1 MMHEHIAVVDVGA
14 TNTRVV
20 LLDHDL
26 REVASRKTETRHL
39 PGPPYLHIDSESL
52 LAFVRG
58 AIVELDSI
66 QPVGTISVSAFGATI
81 ACLDRDSALV
91 LPVMDYLA
99 EAPTDVDAGYA
110 GIAPPFLEVFS
121 VTSPGALTLAKQLF
135 WLETIYPEAFTRIAT
150 VLPWS
155 GYIAHRLGGGLA
167 NEVSNLGVFT
177 HLLEVKTGNW
187 SSLVRARGWDRLF
200 PPRRAAWE
208 VIGTFPGLR
217 GKGEILT
224 GIHDS
229 NANWLRYMA
238 GQGGNFTLVSTGTFV
253 IGLDSGG
260 DLAGLDP
267 DCDTFSFTDIFGRP
281 VACARFYG
289 GYELNKLLDGVPV
302 AAASLAGLAAIIA
315 KGSFAL
321 PAFSDTGGPIAN
333 RGKRGRIVGAAVGSP
348 ELRASL
354 AILYYALMVDRML
367 DSLRSGATILI
378 DGPAAQSPLIPGL
391 IAALR
396 PGQPVLTSA
405 QSEGTTLGAGVLAR
419 MKGTGQL
426 PRLATT
432 LIPQQALTLA
442 GLHSYRD
449 RWLELIL
456 QDTPT

>member
-1 MMHEHIAVVDVGA
+1 MDEHFAVVDVGA

-20 LLDHDL
+20 LLDHNL

-39 PGPPYLHIDSESL
+39 PGPPYLHIDSETL

-58 AIVELDSI
+58 AIVELDAI
-66 QPVGTISVSAFGATI
+66 RPVSTISVSAFGATI
-81 ACLDRDSALV
+81 ACLDCDGRLV

-99 EAPTDVDAGYA
+99 EAPADVDEGYSR
-110 GIAPPFLEVFS
+110 IAPPFSEVFS
-121 VTSPGALTLAKQLF
+121 VTSPGALTLGKQLF
-135 WLETIYPEAFTRIAT
+135 WLETAYPEAFARIAS

-155 GYIAHRLGGGLA
+155 GYIAHCLGGELA

-177 HLLEVKTGNW
+177 HLLDVKTGDW
-187 SSLVRARGWDRLF
+187 SSLARARGWDRLF
-200 PPRRAAWE
+200 PPRRAAWD

-217 GKGEILT
+217 GKGDILT

-289 GYELNKLLDGVPV
+289 GYELNKLLDGVPI
-302 AAASLAGLAAIIA
+302 ASASLAGLAAVIA
-315 KGSFAL
+315 NGSFAL

-333 RGKRGRIVGAAVGSP
+333 RGKRGRIIGAAAASP

-354 AILYYALMVDRML
+354 AILYYALMVDQML
-367 DSLRSGATILI
+367 GSLRSGATILI

-396 PGQPVLTSA
+396 PSQPVLTSA

-426 PRLATT
+426 PHLASA
-432 LIPQQALTLA
+432 LIPQPALALNS
-442 GLHSYRD
+442 LHSYRD
-449 RWLELIL
+449 RWLDIIR
-456 QDTPT
+456 QDPAI

>member
-1 MMHEHIAVVDVGA
+1 MDEHIAVVDVGA

-20 LLDHDL
+20 LLDQDL
-26 REVASRKTETRHL
+26 REVASRKTETGHR
-39 PGPPYLHIDSESL
+39 PGPPYLHIDSEPL
-52 LAFVRG
+52 LAFVKR
-58 AIVELDSI
+58 AITELDQI
-66 QPVGTISVSAFGATI
+66 GPVGTVSVSAFGATI
-81 ACLDRDSALV
+81 ACLDQDGALV

-99 EAPTDVDAGYA
+99 EAPAEVDAGYA
-110 GIAPPFLEVFS
+110 RIAPPFAEVFS
-121 VTSPGALTLAKQLF
+121 VTSPGALTLGKQLY
-135 WLETIYPEAFTRIAT
+135 WLETLHPDAFARIAT
-150 VLPWS
+150 ILPWS
-155 GYIAHRLGGGLA
+155 GYIAQRLGGGPA
-167 NEVSNLGVFT
+167 TEVSNLGVFT
-177 HLLEVKTGNW
+177 HLLDVKSGGW

-200 PPRRAAWE
+200 PPRRPAWE
-208 VIGTFPGLR
+208 VTGTFPGLR
-217 GKGEILT
+217 GAGDILT

-238 GQGGNFTLVSTGTFV
+238 GQGGTFTLVSTGTFV

-289 GYELNKLLDGVPV
+289 GYELNRLLDGAPID
-302 AAASLAGLAAIIA
+302 AASLPGLAAVIGN
-315 KGSFAL
+315 GSFAL

-333 RGKRGRIVGAAVGSP
+333 RGKRGRITGATVETP
-348 ELRASL
+348 EQRASL

-367 DSLRSGATILI
+367 AALRSGATILI

-419 MKGTGQL
+419 MKGNGQL
-426 PRLATT
+426 PHIDST
-432 LIPQQALTLA
+432 LIPRPALALD
-442 GLHSYRD
+442 GLQGYRD
-449 RWLELIL
+449 RWLDLVR
-456 QDTPT
+456 QDAPA